1 MLAKHIDFAGAE
13 MPIYFGNKA
22 LYLIEKQSGVPLSQI
37 DTLFD
42 NMTLETMCMII
53 KVALQEGARKE
64 KQPFE
69 MSDDDIFDAMDEM
82 SPEQLVDLISVISS
96 FAFKGSGGEA
106 GGDEGKR

>member
-1 MLAKHIDFAGAE
+1 MLAKHIDFAGSE

-22 LYLIEKQSGVPLSQI
+22 LYLIEKQSGVPFSQI

-53 KVALQEGARKE
+53 KIALQEGARKE
-64 KQPFE
+64 KKPFE
-69 MSDDDIFDAMDEM
+69 MSDDDILDAMDEM
-82 SPEQLVDLISVISS
+82 SNEQLFDMIRVISS

-106 GGDEGKR
+106 GGEEGKR